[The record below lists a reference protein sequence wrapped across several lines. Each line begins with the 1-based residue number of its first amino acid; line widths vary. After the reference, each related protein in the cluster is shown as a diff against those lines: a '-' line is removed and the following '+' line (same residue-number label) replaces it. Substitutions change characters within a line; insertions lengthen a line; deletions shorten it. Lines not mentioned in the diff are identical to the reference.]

1 MANIIETRGLLKRY
15 GDVTA
20 VNDITLDI
28 EEGSFFGVI
37 GPNGAGKTTLLEIIE
52 GIREPDAG
60 TAKVLGLDTW
70 PRNRQLLP
78 QIGVQFQSSAFF
90 ERLSVTEQLTIFADL
105 YGTPHRR
112 VAEMLE
118 LVGLTDKA
126 DTRTEDL
133 SGGQAR
139 RLSIACALV
148 HDPQVVFLDEPT
160 TGLDPQSRRNLWD
173 LLSKINDDG
182 RTVVLTT
189 HYRDEA
195 ERLCDTIAVID
206 RGSVLANDSP
216 SSLIA
221 ALDAPYRIH
230 IERDAIEPGTVASMD
245 GVESTAID
253 DDTLIITTKDPAP
266 VLTALAGLDA
276 LAGLRIRGATLEDVF
291 LTLTGREYRP

>member
-1 MANIIETRGLLKRY
+1 M
-15 GDVTA
+15 
-20 VNDITLDI
+20 
-28 EEGSFFGVI
+28 
-37 GPNGAGKTTLLEIIE
+37 
-52 GIREPDAG
+52 
-60 TAKVLGLDTW
+60 
-70 PRNRQLLP
+70 
-78 QIGVQFQSSAFF
+78 
-90 ERLSVTEQLTIFADL
+90 
-105 YGTPHRR
+105 
-112 VAEMLE
+112 
-118 LVGLTDKA
+118 
-126 DTRTEDL
+126 
-133 SGGQAR
+133 
-139 RLSIACALV
+139 
-148 HDPQVVFLDEPT
+148 
-160 TGLDPQSRRNLWD
+160 
-173 LLSKINDDG
+173 
-182 RTVVLTT
+182 
-189 HYRDEA
+189 DEA